1 MRVLLVDDADPI
13 ERYVRAAIEKEG
25 WTVDR
30 AASGGEALVKAK
42 AAPPD
47 AILLDFVL
55 PDVDG
60 IDVLRQ
66 LFAAGVRAP
75 TIVLSGAQNPEI
87 MRRFAEAG
95 AIDYLSK
102 DDLTAARLRTALRMA
117 LDMRVAPDAPSKPR
131 PQRGAPEGPEPPVR
145 LRSKAGT
152 VLVVD
157 DTATFR
163 ALVHAPLAAA
173 GWRVVEAEDGE
184 AALRGLDASRPDVI
198 LLDHVLPDTDG
209 AELLQMIRAEGDAP
223 PVIALTG
230 HGDEGTAEKLLR
242 AGAVDYLSK
251 DELTTPRLL
260 FSLERA
266 LWVGRARVDV
276 MRKKP
281 RP

>member
-1 MRVLLVDDADPI
+1 MRVLLVDDSDPI

-30 AASGGEALVKAK
+30 AANGGEALVKAK
-42 AAPPD
+42 ATPPD
-47 AILLDFVL
+47 TILLDFVL

-95 AIDYLSK
+95 AVDYLSK

-117 LDMRVAPDAPSKPR
+117 LDMHVADAPSKPR
-131 PQRGAPEGPEPPVR
+131 PQRGAPEGPEPAVR

-163 ALVHAPLAAA
+163 ALVRASLAAA
-173 GWRVVEAEDGE
+173 GWNVVEAEDGE
-184 AALRGLDASRPDVI
+184 AALRTLDSSRPDVI

-209 AELLQMIRAEGDAP
+209 AELLQMIRAEADAP
-223 PVIALTG
+223 PIIALTG

-242 AGAVDYLSK
+242 AGAIDYLSK

-260 FSLERA
+260 FTLERA

-276 MRKKP
+276 TRKP